1 MGEADSAMLVD
12 DSWKT
17 VDGSFAA
24 VKLVR
29 VNGDNTEMAM
39 EYSTGIQ
46 RCTGRAAEQGDIRWR
61 LKKVQAGEKIWR
73 SAGSI
78 ALPNWGVA
86 AKKEKLRCTPLSCC
100 PAIGPLI
107 SSHRINSSSGSGC
120 LVTCEPCSPFHV
132 MLLQE
137 FFNNSLQLLVI
148 MKTDFQFSNLLGT
161 VYGSGNLQ
169 FTLDGSSLISPVGN
183 RVTIFDLVQDKSTTL
198 PFTHRNPI
206 SRLALHPSGSLLLT
220 VDSTGRAILSHI
232 PRRIPIYHFSFR
244 ATVTALAFSP
254 SGRYFAVA
262 TGRNVEIW
270 HTPSSPD
277 AGGDSGVEFAPFVL
291 HRRYVGHFDDVT
303 SLEWSK
309 DSRFF
314 VSAAKDLSARI
325 WSLDPESGFVPTMLS
340 GHRTAVIGAWFSK
353 DQETVRTLQLRVF
366 V

>member
-1 MGEADSAMLVD
+1 
-12 DSWKT
+12 
-17 VDGSFAA
+17 
-24 VKLVR
+24 
-29 VNGDNTEMAM
+29 
-39 EYSTGIQ
+39 
-46 RCTGRAAEQGDIRWR
+46 
-61 LKKVQAGEKIWR
+61 
-73 SAGSI
+73 
-78 ALPNWGVA
+78 
-86 AKKEKLRCTPLSCC
+86 
-100 PAIGPLI
+100 
-107 SSHRINSSSGSGC
+107 
-120 LVTCEPCSPFHV
+120 
-132 MLLQE
+132 
-137 FFNNSLQLLVI
+137 

-169 FTLDGSSLISPVGN
+169 FAPDGASLISPVGN

-206 SRLALHPSGSLLLT
+206 SSLALHPSGSLLLT

-232 PRRIPIYHFSFR
+232 PRRIAIYHFSFR

-262 TGRNVEIW
+262 TGRNIEVW

-277 AGGDSGVEFAPFVL
+277 TSGDSGIEFAPFVL
-291 HRRYVGHFDDVT
+291 HRKYVGHFEDVT

-325 WSLDPESGFVPTMLS
+325 WSLDPESGFVPTVLS

-353 DQETVRTLQLRVF
+353 DQETVRISERKCSPLIYQDLDGQQRRCSVQVGVRDETGRR
-366 V
+366 